1 MEILKAIEIIK
12 KAKEEKEEIIKEAEK
27 PNCTPIT
34 HIYDPTM
41 LFNKVSSEIIAIETV
56 LQALEETRKENEK
69 LKEIDLTTVHI
80 KGVCDE
86 KARWRNKIKEKIEE
100 QTKRIDEL
108 LEDMVDKSTGCI
120 NVSYL
125 SKKEKEEVIAKRN
138 GLLVQ
143 KATLQQVKDELLK
156 GE

>member
-1 MEILKAIEIIK
+1 MELSE
-12 KAKEEKEEIIKEAEK
+12 AKEVLKECINTIRVAYIPCRGKHK
-27 PNCTPIT
+27 KIGLSTK
-34 HIYDPTM
+34 D
-41 LFNKVSSEIIAIETV
+41 KIAIDTV
-56 LQALEETRKENEK
+56 LQALEELQKENEK